1 MPSPSI
7 RRLTQQCHYPIV
19 GVENLDAF
27 LQSHDDVVLF
37 FAENPAQY
45 PESDDVA
52 VILPELV
59 KVYGGAL
66 TAAVVDRD
74 SDRELQKRYGF
85 MRWPALVFLRRGEY
99 LGVITQVQDWNV
111 YRDEIDRILKSA
123 PSRPPGI
130 GIPLVDAVSTGC
142 RE

>member
-1 MPSPSI
+1 MPSPLI
-7 RRLTQQCHYPIV
+7 RRLSEQDHYPIV
-19 GVENLDAF
+19 DVENLDAF

-37 FAENPAQY
+37 FTENPAQY
-45 PESDDVA
+45 PESNDVA

-85 MRWPALVFLRRGEY
+85 LRWPALVFLRRGEY
-99 LGVITQVQDWNV
+99 LDVITQVQDWNV
-111 YRDEIDRILKSA
+111 YLDEINRILKLA
-123 PSRPPGI
+123 PSRPPGNR
-130 GIPLVDAVSTGC
+130 IPVVGAAGC
-142 RE
+142 GN